1 MHRLIETWLLSKA
14 FSRDRRLANLVGSW
28 LDYRYSLISQKAI
41 VRHYPPALMIEPTN
55 ICNLRC
61 PLCPSGNGSLSRARG
76 MMPLGTFRD
85 IIDQVADQIGM
96 LILWNQGESFLNPE
110 FYSMLEY
117 AASKQLYTM
126 SSTNASLPLDHAR
139 IIKSGLSRLI
149 ISMDGISEDTYNG
162 YRVNGNYRLVLD
174 NMQALARAK
183 RELKSRT
190 PLLVWQFIIMRHNE
204 HEIAAVRQKAKEI
217 GVDKLEFKTVQIYS
231 KDDLKFLPTNH
242 KLSRYQ
248 SRGEDF
254 QLKTKL
260 LNRCRRLWTQP
271 VINWD
276 GELSICCY
284 DKDVSIPIGN
294 IREHSFSEL
303 WHSPQ
308 MNHMRQAIL
317 NNRAAFEIC
326 RNCGEGIVQKL
337 RL

>member
-1 MHRLIETWLLSKA
+1 MSGVGDIALLCKA
-14 FSRDRRLANLVGSW
+14 YAQRQRPANLIGSW
-28 LDYRYSLISQKAI
+28 LDYRASLLLKKP
-41 VRHYPPALMIEPTN
+41 VTRHYPPALMIEATN

-61 PLCPSGNGSLSRARG
+61 PLCPSGNGSLTRARG
-76 MMPLGTFRD
+76 MMSLSTYQS
-85 IIDQVADQIGM
+85 IIDQVADRIGM
-96 LILWNQGESFLNPE
+96 VILWNQGESFLNPD
-110 FYSMLEY
+110 FYAMIEY
-117 AASKQLYTM
+117 AASKGLYTM

-149 ISMDGISEDTYNG
+149 ISMDGIAEDTYNA
-162 YRVNGNYRLVLD
+162 YRVNGDYRLVLD
-174 NMQALARAK
+174 NMHVLTRAK
-183 RELKSRT
+183 RELGSRA
-190 PLLVWQFIIMRHNE
+190 PLLIWQFIIMKHNE
-204 HEIAAVRQKAKEI
+204 HEIAAVRHQAKEI

-254 QLKTKL
+254 ELKTRL

-284 DKDVSIPIGN
+284 DKDLSIPIGN
-294 IREHSFSEL
+294 ILEHSFSEL

-308 MNHMRQAIL
+308 MNRMRKAIL
-317 NNRAAFEIC
+317 NNRSAFEIC
-326 RNCGEGIVQKL
+326 RNCGEGIVQKI
-337 RL
+337 RM